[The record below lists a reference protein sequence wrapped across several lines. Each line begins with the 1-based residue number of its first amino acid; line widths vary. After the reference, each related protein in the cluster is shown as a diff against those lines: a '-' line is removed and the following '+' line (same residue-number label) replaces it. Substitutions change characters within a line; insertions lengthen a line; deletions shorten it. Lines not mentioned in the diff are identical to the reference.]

1 MTTTFD
7 KVQTIFI
14 KKYDLPAERVTPEAT
29 LESLGL
35 DSLDLIELL
44 FEVEEEF
51 NIRVP
56 QEGVAGVR
64 SATVQQIVDSVDKLV
79 AEEGMPAAG
88 GR

>member
-1 MTTTFD
+1 MSTTFD
-7 KVQTIFI
+7 KVQALLVE
-14 KKYDLPAERVTPEAT
+14 KYSLPPGDITPQST

>member
-1 MTTTFD
+1 MTTFD
-7 KVQTIFI
+7 KVQTIFV
-14 KKYDLPAERVTPEAT
+14 KKYDLPAERIVPEAT

>member
-1 MTTTFD
+1 MTTFD
-7 KVQTIFI
+7 KVQTIFV
-14 KKYDLPAERVTPEAT
+14 KKYDLSPERIVPEAT